1 MGNGAETIKTI
12 AVGFDGSE
20 TADTAVDRA
29 AEVAR
34 RFGARLVL
42 LGAFSDSA
50 SKDGDAEDV
59 ELQWTWRP
67 YARLKTTLERK
78 QAALRR
84 QGVECDCRLE
94 EGDPADVLLAL
105 TRECDADLLVIG
117 NKGMKRRLLGS
128 VPNTLTHKAECSVL
142 VVKTT

>member
-1 MGNGAETIKTI
+1 VETISTI
-12 AVGFDGSE
+12 AVGTDGSK
-20 TADTAVDRA
+20 TADTAVEHA
-29 AEVAR
+29 AEMAR

-50 SKDGDAEDV
+50 SKDEAAEDV

-67 YARLKTTLERK
+67 YARLKTALERK

-84 QGVECDCRLE
+84 EGVDCDCRLE
-94 EGDPADVLLAL
+94 EGHPADVLLELA
-105 TRECDADLLVIG
+105 RDCEADLLVIG

-142 VVKTT
+142 IVKTT